1 MIRWTPPQ
9 VGAKI
14 HKKSVCERP
23 ECNFVDQRF
32 TFDVIF
38 DGSGFVAIFGRSEDQ
53 KIIDFRL
60 VEPLKS
66 DNSTVFLV
74 VFQFVM

>member
-1 MIRWTPPQ
+1 MR
-9 VGAKI
+9 
-14 HKKSVCERP
+14 KKSVCERP

-38 DGSGFVAIFGRSEDQ
+38 DGSGFVAIFRRSEDQ
-53 KIIDFRL
+53 KMIDFRL

-66 DNSTVFLV
+66 SNSTVILL
-74 VFQFVM
+74 VFQFFM